1 MSQYLENMSIGDFID
16 VRGPNGLLVY
26 EGKGTAIMNSFLQ
39 TNKIYLVSVLILQ
52 KFFSLWI
59 LEYPF
64 WKKILSLKDQS
75 NVVKLSEKMKI
86 LKYHLVK
93 SSTGVFKVRPD
104 KKSPPET
111 VTARNVGMIAGGTG
125 ITPMLQLVREVLKDP
140 EDKTNLFLLFA
151 NQVGKSTKAR
161 GRGNI
166 REISIRYKALFYN
179 ENWSIKMVYL
189 SCQHCGF

>member
-1 MSQYLENMSIGDFID
+1 M
-16 VRGPNGLLVY
+16 
-26 EGKGTAIMNSFLQ
+26 
-39 TNKIYLVSVLILQ
+39 
-52 KFFSLWI
+52 
-59 LEYPF
+59 
-64 WKKILSLKDQS
+64 
-75 NVVKLSEKMKI
+75 VKLSEKMKI

-151 NQVGKSTKAR
+151 NQVGKSNKAR

-179 ENWSIKMVYL
+179 ENWSIKMVNL